1 MPAEQA
7 AARRDG
13 EDLLLSIR
21 VKPGARS
28 DAIVGLEADCIRI
41 AIAAAPERGR
51 ATARL
56 LAFLAD
62 ACGVP
67 ARNVELLSGA
77 FAPRK
82 RVRIIAPRRIPDAF
96 GPLGKPEAPC
106 D

>member
-1 MPAEQA
+1 MPTRRI

-13 EDLLLSIR
+13 DDLLLSIR

-28 DAIVGLEADCIRI
+28 DAILGPEADCIRI
-41 AIAAAPERGR
+41 AIAAAPDRGR

-62 ACGVP
+62 ACDVP
-67 ARNVELLSGA
+67 ARNVVLLSGA
-77 FAPRK
+77 FTPMK
-82 RVRIIAPRRIPDAF
+82 RVRIIAPRRIPDRF
-96 GPLGKPEAPC
+96 GLLGKPDTPC